1 VESRFYWRGNDL
13 GLDLVNTE
21 AVDENGAPLDLLTDP
36 DAVLEWAA
44 EAGMADAALVEAC
57 RRLPRRQTA
66 ALLTWTRRL
75 RSSARAVVNRAGE
88 TSAAGLG
95 ELAALLGQVPVRLTV
110 PPRGLDGGL
119 PVVASAPID
128 RVRLGLARAV
138 IGTLALDRSRIRRCE
153 GERCVL
159 LYYDTSRNRSRRWCD
174 MAACGNRA
182 KAAAH
187 YARSRAGR
195 AR

>member
-1 VESRFYWRGNDL
+1 MESRFYWRGNDL

-21 AVDENGAPLDLLTDP
+21 AVDENGAPLDLLADF

-57 RRLPRRQTA
+57 RSLPRRQA
-66 ALLTWTRRL
+66 APLLTWTRRL
-75 RSSARAVVNRAGE
+75 RSGARAVVDPVGGTADV
-88 TSAAGLG
+88 LP

-110 PPRGLDGGL
+110 PQPGPDGGL
-119 PVVASAPID
+119 PVVASAPVD
-128 RVRLGLARAV
+128 RLRLGLASAV
-138 IGTLALDRSRIRRCE
+138 IDTLALDRSRIRRCE

-182 KAAAH
+182 KSAAH
-187 YARSRAGR
+187 YARAKAGR

>member
-21 AVDENGAPLDLLTDP
+21 AVDENGAPLELLTDL
-36 DAVLEWAA
+36 DALLEWAA
-44 EAGMADAALVEAC
+44 EAGIADAGLVGAC
-57 RRLPRRQTA
+57 RSLPRRQTA
-66 ALLTWTRRL
+66 ALLAWTRRL
-75 RSSARAVVNRAGE
+75 RSRARAVVDPAGE
-88 TSAAGLG
+88 MSADGLP

-110 PPRGLDGGL
+110 PPRGVDGGL
-119 PVVASAPID
+119 PVIASAPVD
-128 RVRLGLARAV
+128 RLRLGLARAV

-187 YARSRAGR
+187 YARTKAGR